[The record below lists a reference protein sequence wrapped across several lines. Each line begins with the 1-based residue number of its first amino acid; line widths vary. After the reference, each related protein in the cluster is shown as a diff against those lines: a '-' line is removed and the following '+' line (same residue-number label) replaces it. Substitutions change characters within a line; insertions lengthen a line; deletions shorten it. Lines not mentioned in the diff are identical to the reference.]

1 MTIFTMFSNS
11 VQVSRL
17 RDSTNLRRDLLER
30 HCDHGQHI
38 FCQYHLQNVSGL
50 GEEVEWFFVKPASE
64 LLCLVPRSF
73 YCSLTVGVLQF
84 WHWYFNECRIN
95 FFENM
100 LIVLAYSP
108 GWKSNWWVPSL
119 TFDMI
124 FNRFLKSEN
133 ATLYNRMHST
143 ALWWRSTTRGRHWKL
158 CIHHNNILK
167 NPTDSNDNG
176 FT

>member
-17 RDSTNLRRDLLER
+17 RDSKPTCVE
-30 HCDHGQHI
+30 I
-38 FCQYHLQNVSGL
+38 FTGTALWPRTTYFLPVSSPKCL
-50 GEEVEWFFVKPASE
+50 GWREEVEWFFVKPASE

-84 WHWYFNECRIN
+84 WHWYFNECRIK

-143 ALWWRSTTRGRHWKL
+143 ALWWRSATRGRHHL
-158 CIHHNNILK
+158 
-167 NPTDSNDNG
+167 
-176 FT
+176 